1 MHSFIDSEKRVS
13 RHTHIPPHPHGHI
26 FQVSWQWD
34 TLCTFARQV
43 LFDFI
48 MAGGLSL
55 SLQAQVR
62 AEDFGVVSVVASV

>member
-1 MHSFIDSEKRVS
+1 MPSHPRC
-13 RHTHIPPHPHGHI
+13 PHCRI

-48 MAGGLSL
+48 MAGRLSL

-62 AEDFGVVSVVASV
+62 AEDFGVASV